1 MLKDKLRLF
10 EIKSGQRIEYVRAVD
25 KITASD
31 IFLMRF
37 PNEAIIYCRL
47 YSG

>member
-10 EIKSGQRIEYVRAVD
+10 EVKSGQRIVHIRAVD
-25 KITASD
+25 KNTASD